1 VNRNHDACGS
11 EEWRV
16 AVRDVIVPWALGDGN
31 LGDDVLEVGP
41 GFGATTDV
49 FREQV
54 ARLTAVEIDPEL
66 AARLRDRLAGTNV
79 EVVDGD
85 ATALDFGDGRFSG
98 ATCFS
103 MLHHVPS
110 PELQDRLFAEVARVV
125 RSGGLFV
132 ASDSVA
138 SDALAELHEGDTD
151 MPIEPDGLAARLER
165 AGFGQIEVRTNEF
178 GWAARARARAG

>member
-1 VNRNHDACGS
+1 VNRNHDVCGS
-11 EEWRV
+11 EDWRAV
-16 AVRDVIVPWALGDGN
+16 VRDAVVPWALGDGD

-54 ARLTAVEIDPEL
+54 GRLTAVEIDPEL

-79 EVVDGD
+79 EVVEGD
-85 ATALDFGDGRFSG
+85 ATALDFGDDRFSG

-110 PELQDRLFAEVARVV
+110 SNLQDRLFAEVARVV
-125 RSGGLFV
+125 RTGGLFV
-132 ASDSVA
+132 ACDSLA
-138 SDALAELHEGDTD
+138 SEGLAELHEGDTYVPMD
-151 MPIEPDGLAARLER
+151 PDGLAARLER
-165 AGFGQIEVRTNEF
+165 AGFEQVDVRTNEY
-178 GWAARARARAG
+178 GWAARARARGG